1 MIEDEESIQVA
12 LMEVIN
18 HLMCGTIELK
28 RAELIIRALHIAVK
42 NANRVHFGIHSSS
55 MVKDVPDYREPETT
69 NVGTA
74 HVGTGHVGTDAF
86 VRPGGPE
93 VLGRSA
99 VAAARE
105 NPAAAMAA
113 HTYPARVETADVKT
127 ARVGTGHVGTGA
139 FARPAGPA
147 VSVRSAVP
155 TTKPA
160 AQAASLS
167 HEEFAANLRA
177 NRVTASATPQRKP
190 AVSVPAS
197 VTQPPKERKNAA
209 HGASRE

>member
-86 VRPGGPE
+86 VRPGGPA
-93 VLGRSA
+93 VPGRSA
-99 VAAARE
+99 VAAAHE
-105 NPAAAMAA
+105 NPAAAMTA

-127 ARVGTGHVGTGA
+127 ARVGTGA

-155 TTKPA
+155 STKPA

-197 VTQPPKERKNAA
+197 VTQAPKERKNAA
-209 HGASRE
+209 HGASRG